1 MKDLIKQIGQLFLIG
16 YPGEIPSPVFL
27 DFLSEVQLG
36 GVILFESNCPTYEI
50 AAENIQRIKLHSR
63 GIPPLIAID
72 QEGGRVCRLKGA
84 PAEYRSAK
92 SYGSTDDLEH
102 FVEDYSRS
110 ALFMDSIGINL
121 NLAPVADIFLNEG
134 NDCLKKRCYGT
145 SARQVAKFVEAA
157 VTTSKRNRLLCCLK
171 HFPGLGAAVA
181 DPHVQTPSADYS
193 EMIWHQRERVP
204 FVAGL
209 EKGADLIMTTHLKL
223 PKIDDKIVTGSEKI
237 IRSMLRQTL
246 AFDGPV
252 VSDDLTMEGAAELG
266 GIGERTVAA
275 FNAGHDLLLFGQDL
289 EASMQAYDF
298 FVNACEHGEID
309 ENRLETSLSRISGI
323 KFKLE
328 SSVVR

>member
-1 MKDLIKQIGQLFLIG
+1 MNDLVKQIGQLFLIG
-16 YPGEIPSPVFL
+16 YPGEKPSPVFL

-63 GIPPLIAID
+63 GNPLLIAID

-84 PAEYRSAK
+84 PAEYRSAT
-92 SYGSTDDLEH
+92 SYGMADDLEH

-110 ALFMDSIGINL
+110 ALFMESIGINL
-121 NLAPVADIFLNEG
+121 NLAPVADIFLNE
-134 NDCLKKRCYGT
+134 NNTCLKERCFGDT
-145 SARQVAKFVEAA
+145 ANRVAKFVQAA
-157 VTTSKRNRLLCCLK
+157 VTTSKKNRLLCCLK
-171 HFPGLGAAVA
+171 HFPGLGAATA
-181 DPHVQTPSADYS
+181 DPHILTPAADYD
-193 EMIWHQRERVP
+193 EVLWHQRERIP

-209 EKGADLIMTTHLKL
+209 EEGADMIMTTHLHI
-223 PKIDDKIVTGSEKI
+223 PDIDDKIVTGSEKI

-246 AFDGPV
+246 AFDGLV
-252 VSDDLTMEGAAELG
+252 ISDDLTMKGAAELG
-266 GIGERTVAA
+266 SIGERTVAA

-298 FVNACEHGEID
+298 FANACAHGEID
-309 ENRLETSLSRISGI
+309 KHRIETALSRISGI

-328 SSVVR
+328 STVVR